1 MSETQAPKLN
11 AIQVVEKELLGFR
24 TQREQAVANVHAVDG
39 AIQAAQHLLALLKV
53 EAAKAETEV
62 EKVVGAVES
71 AVKTGIHVVESVAQR
86 VEAAVEG
93 E

>member
-1 MSETQAPKLN
+1 MSETPAPKLN

-39 AIQAAQHLLALLKV
+39 AIQASQHLLATLKA

-62 EKVVGAVES
+62 KAAVENGIHLVEKVAE
-71 AVKTGIHVVESVAQR
+71 KI
-86 VEAAVEG
+86 EAAVEG